1 LVLHRAIDLVA
12 EGRFDAPQPAL
23 VGGVARIHGDLWA
36 GNVMWAI
43 TPGGRGTTGTL
54 LDPSAHG
61 GHAETDLA
69 ELALFRAPHLDS
81 IIAGYQEVSP
91 LADGWQHRVSVHQF
105 HMMLV
110 HAALYSGNYIPQA
123 LTLARRL
130 RGDAE
135 RSRQPVR
142 LGTADLA
149 S

>member
-1 LVLHRAIDLVA
+1 VYKGLPA
-12 EGRFDAPQPAL
+12 EGKL
-23 VGGVARIHGDLWA
+23 TYLY
-36 GNVMWAI
+36 
-43 TPGGRGTTGTL
+43 
-54 LDPSAHG
+54 
-61 GHAETDLA
+61 TDICNFKYEEPISKMKWKMLGK
-69 ELALFRAPHLDS
+69 DS

-105 HMMLV
+105 HMVLV
-110 HAALYSGNYIPQA
+110 HADLYSGNYVPQA

-142 LGTADLA
+142 IRAGLA